1 MTASPPSRTQFLCGI
16 QALRGIFA
24 VLVVC
29 HHIGVRSARLWSH
42 DWLGGWFYHNTF
54 RIDFFFVLSGFV
66 LWASHSGDAGRPA
79 AARSFLLRRGLRLYP
94 LLMTMT
100 LFKVLLITC
109 FPGRSSD
116 SYQIIP
122 SLLAFPQSSFPV
134 IVSAW
139 TLSFEM
145 YFMIILAA
153 CLALPAKAALPALV
167 LVAGLLPVGGMLF
180 DVHPAIH
187 GLGFLTHPFILEFAA
202 GAVAAECVR
211 QRGSRGGGMLLCSVA
226 IVGLVLG
233 STEHL
238 RLNSIAVIW
247 QKSIWAVIFAVGL
260 GGMALLE
267 RSCRPERWWLQD
279 YWSLGRASYSI
290 FLSHG
295 FVLMVGFAM
304 GKPQMCGGDPF
315 WTDVFLLLLVILA
328 LLFGLVV
335 YKYWERPLLSFCK
348 SLVVNFP
355 SRLAGSDSSQTPQV

>member
-1 MTASPPSRTQFLCGI
+1 MTVSPASRPQFLYGI
-16 QALRGIFA
+16 QALRGICA

-29 HHIGVRSARLWSH
+29 HHTGVHSARLWSH
-42 DWLGGWFYHNTF
+42 EWLGGWFYHNTF
-54 RIDFFFVLSGFV
+54 RVDFFFVLSGFV
-66 LWASHSGDAGRPA
+66 LWASHCGDAGRPA
-79 AARSFLLRRGLRLYP
+79 AASSFLLRRGWRLYP
-94 LLMTMT
+94 LLVTIT
-100 LFKVLLITC
+100 LFKVLLLTC
-109 FPGRSSD
+109 LPGRSSD

-153 CLALPAKAALPALV
+153 CLALPAKAALLALV
-167 LVAGLLPVGGMLF
+167 LVAGLLAVGGMLF

-187 GLGFLTHPFILEFAA
+187 GPGFLTHPFILEFAA

-211 QRGSRGGGMLLCSVA
+211 QRGSRGWGMLLCAVA

-238 RLNSIAVIW
+238 RLNSLAVIW
-247 QKSIWAVIFAVGL
+247 QKSLWAVIFAVGL
-260 GGMALLE
+260 GGLALLE

-295 FVLMVGFAM
+295 FVLMVGFALV
-304 GKPQMCGGDPF
+304 KPQMLGGDPF
-315 WTDVFLLLLVILA
+315 WTNVFLLLLVILA
-328 LLFGLVV
+328 VLFGLAV
-335 YKYWERPLLSFCK
+335 YRYWERPLLSFCK
-348 SLVVNFP
+348 SLAVNFP
-355 SRLAGSDSSQTPQV
+355 PRRAGSDPQQTPQA